1 MRKVNSDSKCLFI
14 KAKEEKQTKRKKK
27 NVQRKK
33 RHLMTVRQLADYKS
47 WEETRR
53 PQRGKCSRRGQN
65 EKKTKRQKKDIN
77 VCVRGGH
84 NYVAVLYIVD

>member
-14 KAKEEKQTKRKKK
+14 KAKEEKQTERKKK

-33 RHLMTVRQLADYKS
+33 RHLMTVRQLPDYKS

-65 EKKTKRQKKDIN
+65 EKKTTKTKKKTST
-77 VCVRGGH
+77 CVFGADTIMSRFS
-84 NYVAVLYIVD
+84 I

>member
-14 KAKEEKQTKRKKK
+14 KAKEEKQTERKKK

-47 WEETRR
+47 SGRT
-53 PQRGKCSRRGQN
+53 QLCRGSLYSRLSVQN
-65 EKKTKRQKKDIN
+65 ECDHVISFDKKRRRKKK
-77 VCVRGGH
+77 VK
-84 NYVAVLYIVD
+84 